1 MENTNVE
8 KRGVTAV
15 GMAFRDKTKPSST
28 EFAEAFLEGLKRTQA
43 TGTYLVSY
51 RNGRPVLIRS
61 VNNLQ

>member
-1 MENTNVE
+1 MENTTRE
-8 KRGVTAV
+8 KDEHVAV
-15 GMAFRDKTKPSST
+15 GTQMRDKTKPTPT
-28 EFAEAFLEGLKRTQA
+28 EFAEAFLEGIKRSQA